1 MSVAPTII
9 NNNGTLYIN
18 TFDIEDPS
26 VNIQLDINKSK
37 LKDIIADNKVSFKLN
52 IYSNSFSLGQ
62 RFKDS
67 LLVSI
72 PAIMIDNADNIINFL
87 FQKVVSS
94 LDIKSINKSEIKF
107 LYEVI
112 GETEEE
118 TLSILDLNELII
130 RKELEVKE

>member
-1 MSVAPTII
+1 MSVAPVII

-37 LKDIIADNKVSFKLN
+37 LKDTIADNKVSFKLN
-52 IYSNSFSLGQ
+52 IYNNSFSLGQ

-72 PAIMIDNADNIINFL
+72 PAIIIDNADNIINFL

-118 TLSILDLNELII
+118 TFSILDLNELII

>member
-1 MSVAPTII
+1 MSVAPAII

-37 LKDIIADNKVSFKLN
+37 LKDTIADKKVSFKLN
-52 IYSNSFSLGQ
+52 IYNNSFSLGQ

-72 PAIMIDNADNIINFL
+72 PAVIINNADNIINFL

-112 GETEEE
+112 GEIEEE
-118 TLSILDLNELII
+118 TFSILDLNELII

>member
-37 LKDIIADNKVSFKLN
+37 LKDIIADKKVSFKLN

-72 PAIMIDNADNIINFL
+72 PAIIIDNADNIINFL

-112 GETEEE
+112 GETEEG
-118 TLSILDLNELII
+118 TFSILDLNELII
-130 RKELEVKE
+130 HKELEVKE